1 MSSYIRFP
9 LALLRNSSSA
19 ESFFNEAMDFCAVN
33 AGIAFRAK
41 HDEAEWEVAVEKL
54 ELTKHQE
61 KNHYLEALVGRHIVG
76 IVGGDQTGQMMRQV
90 HQRICVSCAGSPLV
104 NLDSEKF
111 RNAIFTTR
119 YEAGVGDPPDR
130 PISWREFRV
139 IVAVYSLQWKREG
152 FCIAGWESIRNR
164 SCGFHRKE
172 DYQGFQDSPETVWPD
187 QCLPLTRYQVTST
200 LDRLEALGFFI
211 RHRISKGDRGGLTA
225 YSIKHEIREKLAS
238 DCEQW
243 QAWNQGETIRENR
256 SEDHL
261 LHSKKVS
268 ERQKRIQKTHFQAV
282 SILETC
288 KPLDKP
294 SPLEADSILLNGKKQ
309 TVEQPKDSKPASN
322 LQVTSKSPASM
333 AASHLQGTLQHNKK
347 CSSKKCSDE
356 KDKDQKYSNSGEVV
370 DGSWEVSVFEVQAE
384 IEESGHLF
392 EGKFLTTQDATAIM
406 IQHPEAFRLFK
417 AAKRITSPDGT
428 IRIEEAA

>member
-1 MSSYIRFP
+1 
-9 LALLRNSSSA
+9 
-19 ESFFNEAMDFCAVN
+19 MDFCAVN

-54 ELTKHQE
+54 ELTKHQK
-61 KNHYLEALVGRHIVG
+61 KNHYLEALVGKQIVG
-76 IVGGDQTGQMMRQV
+76 ISGGDQTGQMMKPV

-104 NLDSEKF
+104 NIDSGKF
-111 RNAIFTTR
+111 RNATFTTR
-119 YEAGVGDPPDR
+119 HEAGVGDPPDR

-139 IVAVYSLQWKREG
+139 IVSVYSLQWKREG

-187 QCLPLTRYQVTST
+187 HCLPLTRYQVTST
-200 LDRLEALGFFI
+200 LERLEALGFFI

-225 YSIKHEIREKLAS
+225 YSIKHDSREKLATV
-238 DCEQW
+238 CEQW

-268 ERQKRIQKTHFQAV
+268 ERQKRIQKTHSQAA

-288 KPLDKP
+288 KSSEKS
-294 SPLEADSILLNGKKQ
+294 SPVEADSNSLHEKKQ
-309 TVEQPKDSKPASN
+309 PVEPHTIRKPASD

-347 CSSKKCSDE
+347 CSSEKYSDD
-356 KDKDQKYSNSGEVV
+356 KYKDQKYSNSGEVV
-370 DGSWEVSVFEVQAE
+370 DGSGEVSVFEVQAE

-392 EGKFLTTQDATAIM
+392 EGKFLTSQDATAIM
-406 IQHPEAFRLFK
+406 IQQPEAFRLFK
-417 AAKRITSPDGT
+417 AAKRITSPDGI